1 MSDVKNMHNE
11 LNPRV
16 QQMLDAYAITPKR
29 DSESARRTQVRFM
42 AELDK
47 FFVEPV
53 ASTPATRGS
62 IFPDLDQLRENLA
75 RLFAKRSTYLLMTAL
90 LVLGVYMFSGVAI
103 TAYAASSALPGDPLY
118 ALKTTTESIRANLT
132 LDSAEQSRLYMGL
145 AGQRLLEIQ
154 SLIRKGRYDD
164 IPRAASEFEEDIQKS
179 LIAIKSLSQVNPHQ
193 AADIKT
199 EFAPILR
206 SYSDIL
212 TQMLGAI
219 PRDVQTALQSAI
231 NASNSAA
238 GHSDDDDNAGSST
251 PIPTTTA
258 TPADVLLTPIPG
270 GSTPLPAP
278 VPGGDN
284 DGSAGDD
291 AGGNNNSG
299 GGEDDDGGEDGRGD
313 ENGNDDGRGDDNGSS
328 NGGNNNGDD
337 DAGGDASGDDE
348 SGGDDGGGNSSSGG
362 DDNGGDDDGGGDG

>member
-11 LNPRV
+11 LDPRL
-16 QQMLDAYAITPKR
+16 QQMLVAYAITPERNPK
-29 DSESARRTQVRFM
+29 SARRTRARFM

-47 FFVEPV
+47 IFVEPV
-53 ASTPATRGS
+53 VSTPAARGS

-132 LDSAEQSRLYMGL
+132 LDSAEQSRLYMGF

-154 SLIRKGRYDD
+154 SLIRKGRFDD

-258 TPADVLLTPIPG
+258 TPADVLITPTPG
-270 GSTPLPAP
+270 GSTPVPAP
-278 VPGGDN
+278 VPGGDK
-284 DGSAGDD
+284 DGGGEDD
-291 AGGNNNSG
+291 AGGNNSSG
-299 GGEDDDGGEDGRGD
+299 GGEDDNGG
-313 ENGNDDGRGDDNGSS
+313 DDGRGGGNGSS

-348 SGGDDGGGNSSSGG
+348 SGGDDGDGNSSSGG
-362 DDNGGDDDGGGDG
+362 DDNGGNDDGGGDG